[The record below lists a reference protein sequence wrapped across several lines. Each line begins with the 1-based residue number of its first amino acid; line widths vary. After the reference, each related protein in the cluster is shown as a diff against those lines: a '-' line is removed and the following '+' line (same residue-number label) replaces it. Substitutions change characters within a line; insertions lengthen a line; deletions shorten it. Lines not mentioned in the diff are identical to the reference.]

1 MVAGLGRAVYIIEI
15 DPVVC
20 LKEILV
26 QRGVGRCI
34 QHRHLAV
41 DGVHPARP
49 FAVRRI
55 TCVQAAACGVGHTG
69 HIIAGAC
76 VSVAVGG
83 QHGFQ
88 CVPCRLIGI
97 ALAGIGC
104 SCQIGEGR
112 CKGAAGHVHSDSDIL
127 NRRVLETGSSDHGDD
142 RTHRLLVELLE
153 LRIGRIRTELLVILA
168 IFDISQNAVNLDMR
182 VVLRLRDRQLLVRD
196 HTGNAGTEAAVL
208 LGVVPAVDIIHL
220 HAEPLG
226 FGRGAEELV
235 TVTVRDDLHERP
247 QIAGNV
253 IARGIGLADALPVD
267 VLGADLLHKGRS
279 CIDLGLGHSRDGD
292 LDLLACKD
300 PHVVIVLAGTAGAGQ
315 DLDGQRNLG
324 IFLTGQRPVDPRAG
338 SIGFEG
344 LHDRF
349 IAAGDQDRG
358 VFSVKVCAI
367 IVSKD
372 AAHIRG
378 GGEMDVGGDVVHVN
392 LRTGCG
398 DIECAVGVLRAAGQP
413 EFQTF
418 LIVDSLLGA
427 LDRYSVG
434 KVDLQIVAATV
445 GQSGG
450 ERHACIRLRAA
461 DLHGVWCVELGG
473 ITANADHRGVR
484 GLPCDLGPQMQIIG
498 RIVVHIILVYS
509 LFDHVVRN
517 GCKRRA
523 VVQFLRDDDATALHA
538 QRFECPVLVQT
549 DDDGRALH
557 LIGVAV
563 TGEDQRGIAV
573 QVSRGGRAV
582 VVPLIMQRAVKI
594 DAGTRVRE
602 QILFGNSALHRN
614 GDTLNVTGSQAGL
627 RHSQK
632 ILVRLEVGLIVFAQK
647 RLCGFQLF
655 TGSRFRIGHVLG
667 PASIE
672 VKVLAV
678 LAAVHIVIFPI
689 VPLAVAPFAQ
699 EFRAVGIFHLAI
711 DAGAG
716 GPARERVAFAH
727 QRAGRKLDLLIEG
740 GALVFHAAR
749 HAAVNGA
756 GMVAND
762 VAAAVPLRLERHAA
776 FAVGTEVI
784 RSRHAVAQRAVRQ
797 HDVPVVIFLSGGEF
811 GAVQRRKRHM
821 AVFVD
826 GGVRNGFL
834 IAVAVE
840 MDGQAGLLGFPER
853 VERGVRRQ
861 FDCRTIVIDLFA
873 RG

>member
-1 MVAGLGRAVYIIEI
+1 
-15 DPVVC
+15 
-20 LKEILV
+20 
-26 QRGVGRCI
+26 
-34 QHRHLAV
+34 
-41 DGVHPARP
+41 
-49 FAVRRI
+49 
-55 TCVQAAACGVGHTG
+55 
-69 HIIAGAC
+69 
-76 VSVAVGG
+76 
-83 QHGFQ
+83 
-88 CVPCRLIGI
+88 
-97 ALAGIGC
+97 
-104 SCQIGEGR
+104 
-112 CKGAAGHVHSDSDIL
+112 
-127 NRRVLETGSSDHGDD
+127 
-142 RTHRLLVELLE
+142 
-153 LRIGRIRTELLVILA
+153 
-168 IFDISQNAVNLDMR
+168 
-182 VVLRLRDRQLLVRD
+182 
-196 HTGNAGTEAAVL
+196 
-208 LGVVPAVDIIHL
+208 
-220 HAEPLG
+220 
-226 FGRGAEELV
+226 
-235 TVTVRDDLHERP
+235 
-247 QIAGNV
+247 
-253 IARGIGLADALPVD
+253 
-267 VLGADLLHKGRS
+267 
-279 CIDLGLGHSRDGD
+279 
-292 LDLLACKD
+292 
-300 PHVVIVLAGTAGAGQ
+300 
-315 DLDGQRNLG
+315 
-324 IFLTGQRPVDPRAG
+324 
-338 SIGFEG
+338 
-344 LHDRF
+344 
-349 IAAGDQDRG
+349 
-358 VFSVKVCAI
+358 
-367 IVSKD
+367 
-372 AAHIRG
+372 
-378 GGEMDVGGDVVHVN
+378 MDVGGDVVHVD
-392 LRTGCG
+392 LLAGRG

-418 LIVDSLLGA
+418 LIFDSLLGA
-427 LDRYSVG
+427 LDRYGVG

-523 VVQFLRDDDATALHA
+523 VVQFLRDADAIALCA
-538 QRFECPVLVQT
+538 QRFDRLALVQT
-549 DDDGRALH
+549 EGDGHVFRLVVVRTA
-557 LIGVAV
+557 
-563 TGEDQRGIAV
+563 GEGQRRPAV
-573 QVSRGGRAV
+573 QSGRGSRAV

-678 LAAVHIVIFPI
+678 LAALIAPVPVAVI
-689 VPLAVAPFAQ
+689 PFAKQ
-699 EFRAVGIFHLAI
+699 LRAVGVYRLA
-711 DAGAG
+711 AGTG
-716 GPARERVAFAH
+716 GPARERVAFAA
-727 QRAGRKLDLLIEG
+727 QRAGRQVNGLVKR
-740 GALVFHAAR
+740 GALVFHAAC
-749 HAAVNGA
+749 HVSAVGV
-756 GMVAND
+756 VAD
-762 VAAAVPLRLERHAA
+762 HVAEAVPLRLERHAA
-776 FAVGTEVI
+776 VTVGAEVI
-784 RSRHAVAQRAVRQ
+784 GGRHAVAQRAVRQ
-797 HDVPVVIFLSGGEF
+797 HDVPVVIFLSGRES